1 MLLPTQYVCM
11 YVCCGYVRCETTVH
25 TVDLLKVR
33 QTRCVAQITIKHI
46 KERKKAEK
54 KYRTE
59 GGKEGERKGRKALEI
74 C

>member
-1 MLLPTQYVCM
+1 MN
-11 YVCCGYVRCETTVH
+11 
-25 TVDLLKVR
+25 R